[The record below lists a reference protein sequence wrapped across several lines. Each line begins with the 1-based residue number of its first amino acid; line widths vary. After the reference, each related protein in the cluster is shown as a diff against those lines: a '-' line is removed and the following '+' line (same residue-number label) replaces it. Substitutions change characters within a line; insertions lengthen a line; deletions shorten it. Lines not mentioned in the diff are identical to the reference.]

1 MRADFGAVSSSE
13 SVDKAQPQCKKMSL
27 VSLVAPDT
35 KLPFCSASSIS
46 KNALIDYGRKSGSAK
61 TFEIYQHDEMFEEEN
76 IHNGVIRRVN
86 ESRKQANTST
96 SSGDND
102 NDIDNAYS
110 VYDQKDEF
118 LEENI
123 HTSVIGKANENKKE
137 SSSTYNDEA
146 FEMYWKNGSFVEVS
160 VEDRSICKAGNGR

>member
-1 MRADFGAVSSSE
+1 
-13 SVDKAQPQCKKMSL
+13 
-27 VSLVAPDT
+27 
-35 KLPFCSASSIS
+35 
-46 KNALIDYGRKSGSAK
+46 
-61 TFEIYQHDEMFEEEN
+61 MFEEEN

-86 ESRKQANTST
+86 ESRKQANTITGSV
-96 SSGDND
+96 DND
-102 NDIDNAYS
+102 NDNAYG

-160 VEDRSICKAGNGR
+160 VEGRSICKAGNGR